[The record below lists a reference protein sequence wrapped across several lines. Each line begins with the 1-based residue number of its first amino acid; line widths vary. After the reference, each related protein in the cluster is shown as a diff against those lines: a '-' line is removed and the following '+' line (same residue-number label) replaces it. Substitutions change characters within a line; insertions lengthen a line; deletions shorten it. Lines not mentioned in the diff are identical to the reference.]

1 MHEPIK
7 ECGIV
12 LLNKTLDSVLVIFQN
27 ESLKWGLPKGHMEP
41 NELKHKL
48 YFDCAR
54 RELLEETGIMIS
66 TQKYKKYGTLFLGS
80 KLFYVLQLIRDVHLR
95 KPLDTSEIGDVQ
107 WLPIKNIGP
116 FIEHYN
122 CNVTLRDF
130 SHRLTTT
137 C

>member
-1 MHEPIK
+1 MHRSIT
-7 ECGIV
+7 ECGII
-12 LLNKTLDSVLVIFQN
+12 LLNKTLESVLVIFQK

-41 NELKHKL
+41 YELKYKL

-66 TQKYKKYGTLFLGS
+66 THKYKQYGTLLLGN
-80 KLFYVLQLIRDVHLR
+80 KLFYVLQLMRDVYPR
-95 KPLDTSEIGDVQ
+95 KPLDSTEIGNVK
-107 WLPIKNIGP
+107 WLPIKNIGL
-116 FIEHYN
+116 FLKRYN

-130 SHRLTTT
+130 SKRLTTT